1 MKQLTKS
8 KTIRFTETQMNSLII
23 LENYGVNVNQFIR
36 LDSNEVNNITVYFQ
50 TKDESETFLSK
61 FPKSYNGRLGKGIE
75 YHVSFNFNTFWTN
88 DNTGDKN
95 ESAQKRRD
103 KVITKIKSL
112 I

>member
-1 MKQLTKS
+1 MKLTINRLDYKNPSVINSYKS
-8 KTIRFTETQMNSLII
+8 LPSLTNI
-23 LENYGVNVNQFIR
+23 NDVT
-36 LDSNEVNNITVYFQ
+36 DSNEVNSITVYFQ